1 MAKLN
6 FIQCFATHTKERCIA
21 LKLRRMAK
29 KLYKLH
35 VKYGANY
42 SDVSIVPSGVCL
54 TFRVN
59 DNYIVQD
66 FAELKDS
73 KPCTRKKN

>member
-6 FIQCFATHTKERCIA
+6 FVQRFATHSKERCIA
-21 LKLRRMAK
+21 LKLRSMAK
-29 KLYKLH
+29 QLYKLH
-35 VKYGANY
+35 KKYGATY

-66 FAELKDS
+66 FAKLKDS
-73 KPCTRKKN
+73 EPCTRKKN

>member
-1 MAKLN
+1 MAKLH
-6 FIQCFATHTKERCIA
+6 FVQSFTKRTKDYYIA

-29 KLYKLH
+29 QLYKLH
-35 VKYGANY
+35 IKYGATY

-66 FAELKDS
+66 FAKLEDG